1 MNFNI
6 TGNPM
11 IIFRVE
17 GQPVGKARART
28 VARHGF
34 VQSYTPQKTR
44 DYETK
49 VKEAYIKAGGEMF
62 PDEPLGILI
71 TAYFEV
77 PKSYSKKKTAACHAG
92 EIKPTGKPD
101 LDNIAKLVL
110 DALNGVA
117 FKDDSRVCKL
127 YVGKHYAPDFY
138 NEPGL
143 SVIVCRLEDEP

>member
-1 MNFNI
+1 MIF
-6 TGNPM
+6 GEKEKPM

-44 DYETK
+44 DYEAK
-49 VKEAYIKAGGEMF
+49 VRDAYIKAGGEMF
-62 PDEPLGILI
+62 PDGPLGVLI

-77 PKSYSKKKTAACHAG
+77 PKSYSKKNADACRAG
-92 EIKPTGKPD
+92 KIKPTGKPD

-117 FKDDSRVCKL
+117 FKDDSRVCKIFMVKL
-127 YVGKHYAPDFY
+127 YTPKFH
-138 NEPGL
+138 EPGL
-143 SVIVCRLEDEP
+143 SVHIYRLEDEP